1 MLPLITDIQTLET
14 DLGLV
19 KGLPNFLLP
28 SALTTTCGL
37 NL

>member
-1 MLPLITDIQTLET
+1 MIFKQT

-19 KGLPNFLLP
+19 KGLPHFLLP
-28 SALTTTCGL
+28 SAFTITCGL

>member
-1 MLPLITDIQTLET
+1 MLLLINDLQTLET

-28 SALTTTCGL
+28 SALTITCGL